1 MAATSIPNIKNR
13 LTIGLRRDLEN
24 DCLELPSLPD
34 VAVAVT
40 KALGDKASDASDIA
54 DIIQTDPAITAKLV
68 KAANSAMY
76 GHCRPVTT
84 CTATVIRLGSA
95 LTHKLVMSLS
105 VRELFTS
112 SSPIL
117 LNRMR
122 ELWRHSTEIAA
133 ICYVL
138 ARYDTRF
145 SPDQAL
151 LVGLLH
157 DIGKSIDHTVEGS
170 HAIVGADFARRHG
183 ETDQVVHAI
192 RAHHGEEEPQ
202 SVTAHIVQAANEFS
216 KARPG
221 ARRSS
226 MQNFIR
232 RLEDLESIGNSFDG
246 VERTFAIQS
255 GKEIRV
261 LVDSGKITD
270 DQSVML
276 SRDIARKIERELN
289 YPGQIKVNVVRET
302 RMVEHAR

>member
-84 CTATVIRLGSA
+84 CTAAVIRLGSA

-157 DIGKSIDHTVEGS
+157 DIGVVAILQYIEKLPVDVAQSSIVDE
-170 HAIVGADFARRHG
+170 
-183 ETDQVVHAI
+183 AI
-192 RAHHGEEEPQ
+192 RELRAETSGAILQKWRFPPEYVVAAYESEDWMRDKGIMPDYCDLVIAAQLHSFAGTDKAGMAPNIDKTPAYFHLALGELTSLSRLKILEEEREKI
-202 SVTAHIVQAANEFS
+202 HQA
-216 KARPG
+216 
-221 ARRSS
+221 
-226 MQNFIR
+226 
-232 RLEDLESIGNSFDG
+232 
-246 VERTFAIQS
+246 
-255 GKEIRV
+255 
-261 LVDSGKITD
+261 
-270 DQSVML
+270 
-276 SRDIARKIERELN
+276 ELLL
-289 YPGQIKVNVVRET
+289 NV
-302 RMVEHAR
+302 